1 MSFIMFRTQKHG
13 CMRDIVDKDVKH
25 TVKKI
30 FEDLRRHQ
38 PKMRTRKSD
47 RVNTDRM
54 LRELSEKNSKR
65 K

>member
-1 MSFIMFRTQKHG
+1 
-13 CMRDIVDKDVKH
+13 MRDIVDEDVKH

-54 LRELSEKNSKR
+54 LRELSEKNLKR